1 MIWQLS
7 KGVSSDIQPL
17 RSGLKKRG
25 ASEFFEP
32 TSEYL
37 DICDE
42 TLFLVFDVATFF
54 SFSVLWCIL
63 WTKLPRKKFVDK
75 WIDCNINFADNN
87 LPASKSN

>member
-7 KGVSSDIQPL
+7 KGVSLDIQTL

-25 ASEFFEP
+25 ASEFFKP

-54 SFSVLWCIL
+54 FVFCSLVHSVDQ
-63 WTKLPRKKFVDK
+63 T
-75 WIDCNINFADNN
+75 
-87 LPASKSN
+87 S